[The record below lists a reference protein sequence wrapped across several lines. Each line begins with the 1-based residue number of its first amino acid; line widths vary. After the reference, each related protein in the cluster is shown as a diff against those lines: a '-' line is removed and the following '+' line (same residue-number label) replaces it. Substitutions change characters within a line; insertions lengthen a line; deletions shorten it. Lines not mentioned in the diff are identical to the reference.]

1 MFTRS
6 KVPVSRL
13 RLAFSTVVMI
23 LSAAACFV
31 IEAKAQQPAKAVI
44 PDVVVRDH
52 QGRKVRFYSDL
63 IKDKVVVLN
72 FFYTSCT
79 YTCTMQGRTF
89 SQLQSLLGE
98 RLGKSV
104 HLISVTTDPAKD
116 NRAQLQAWAKRYNRK
131 SGWTLVTGDESEI
144 NKLLVRLTGSSAGAG
159 MHVPVTFVVND
170 RKGTWTSSTE
180 VVAPEQLLKT
190 VDYLTRED
198 NKP

>member
-6 KVPVSRL
+6 NVALSRL
-13 RLAFSTVVMI
+13 RLAGGIVLMV

-31 IEAKAQQPAKAVI
+31 IGARAQQPAKPVI
-44 PDVVVRDH
+44 PDVVVRDQ
-52 QGRKVRFYSDL
+52 QGRKLRFYSDL
-63 IKDKVVVLN
+63 VKDKVVVLN

-116 NRAQLQAWAKRYNRK
+116 NPEQLQAWAKRYSLK

-144 NKLLVRLTGSSAGAG
+144 NQLLVRLTGSSAGAG
-159 MHVPVTFVVND
+159 MHVPVTFVFND
-170 RKGTWTSSTE
+170 RKGTWMGSTE
-180 VVAPEQLLKT
+180 VVTPEQLLKT
-190 VDYLTRED
+190 VAYLTRED
-198 NKP
+198 DKQ

>member
-6 KVPVSRL
+6 NAPVSRL
-13 RLAFSTVVMI
+13 RRAGIIVVMV

-31 IEAKAQQPAKAVI
+31 IRARAQQPAKAVI

-52 QGRKVRFYSDL
+52 QGRKLHFYSDL
-63 IKDKVVVLN
+63 VKDKVVVLN

-104 HLISVTTDPAKD
+104 HLISVTT
-116 NRAQLQAWAKRYNRK
+116 
-131 SGWTLVTGDESEI
+131 
-144 NKLLVRLTGSSAGAG
+144 
-159 MHVPVTFVVND
+159 
-170 RKGTWTSSTE
+170 
-180 VVAPEQLLKT
+180 
-190 VDYLTRED
+190 
-198 NKP
+198 

>member
-6 KVPVSRL
+6 SRL
-13 RLAFSTVVMI
+13 RFGIVVMV
-23 LSAAACFV
+23 LSTAACTV
-31 IEAKAQQPAKAVI
+31 IGAGAQQPQKAVI
-44 PDVVVRDH
+44 PDVAVRDH
-52 QGRKVRFYSDL
+52 HGRKLHFYSDL
-63 IKDKVVVLN
+63 VKDKVVVLN

-116 NRAQLQAWAKRYNRK
+116 KPEQLQAWAKRYGLK
-131 SGWTLVTGDESEI
+131 SGWTLVTGDEAEI
-144 NKLLVRLTGSSAGAG
+144 NKLLGRFTGSSAGAG

-170 RKGTWTSSTE
+170 RKGTWIGSTE
-180 VVAPEQLLKT
+180 LVAPHQLVKT

-198 NKP
+198 NKQ